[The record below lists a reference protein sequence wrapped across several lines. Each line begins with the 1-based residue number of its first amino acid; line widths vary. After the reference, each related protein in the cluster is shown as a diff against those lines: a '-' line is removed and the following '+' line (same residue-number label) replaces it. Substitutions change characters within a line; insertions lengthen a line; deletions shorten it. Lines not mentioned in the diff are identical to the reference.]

1 MTRAGDAGV
10 TLVEMLVSLVLF
22 ALIGGAGFAVLDQV
36 LRVQRQTEAVLA
48 DLGEMQRAMH
58 LLAVDAALAQP
69 GSLTV
74 TPGTVG
80 LSRSLSMGAVE
91 VRYGLEDGVLVRV
104 LGGEVR
110 QPVLGGVAEVRWEG
124 LGPGGTWQPLDR
136 LTDAAPRAIAVTLRL
151 MRGDRTLRRV
161 LPLLAAV
168 PP

>member
-1 MTRAGDAGV
+1 MKRQAEAGV

-22 ALIGGAGFAVLDQV
+22 ALIGGTGFAVLDQV
-36 LRVQRQTEAVLA
+36 LRVQRQTETVLY

-58 LLAVDAALAQP
+58 LLAVDAALAEP

-74 TPGTVG
+74 ARGAVG
-80 LSRSLSMGAVE
+80 LTRRLPMRALE

-104 LGGEVR
+104 LGDEVR
-110 QPVLGGVAEVRWEG
+110 QAVLGGVAEVRWEG

-136 LTDAAPRAIAVTLRL
+136 PADAVPRAIAVTLRL
-151 MRGDRTLRRV
+151 TKGDRTLRRV

-168 PP
+168 QP